1 MLGMTFT
8 RKQTLGVLFC
18 SLFLLLIY
26 MSYQVTDPATGRT
39 VLGNVLF
46 TIFSPVES
54 VITAGYRG
62 VAGVVGDYFNLV
74 HTNRENDRLKRE
86 VSELKIRLA
95 IRDEQAR
102 ENERLRRILGLK
114 GTIPYRQI
122 TGEVIGRDAKS
133 PLSGSLITNRGS
145 RHGIRTEMP
154 VISVDG
160 VVGMTV
166 VATPFTSQVQLITDP
181 SASIGAMLQKNRVA
195 GILSGLGSGRCLL
208 RFLPVSQVI
217 TPGDVV
223 VTSGQ
228 DSLFPVG
235 LLVGKVVRQIEE
247 SQYYRSA
254 EVEAFQNFTSIEEI
268 VFLSMPSVTA
278 VPNRDK
284 AEQP

>member
-8 RKQTLGVLFC
+8 RKQTLGVFFG
-18 SLFLLLIY
+18 SLFLLLVY

-46 TIFSPVES
+46 TLFSPIES

-62 VAGVVGDYFNLV
+62 VAGTVNNYFNLV
-74 HTNRENDRLKRE
+74 QTNRENERLKRE
-86 VSELKIRLA
+86 VSDLKVRLA
-95 IRDEQAR
+95 IRDGQSN

-114 GTIPYRQI
+114 GSIPYRQI
-122 TGEVIGRDAKS
+122 TGEVIGRDAKT
-133 PLSGSLITNRGS
+133 PLSGSLIVNRGS
-145 RHGIRTEMP
+145 RHGIRNEMP

-166 VATPFTSQVQLITDP
+166 VTTPFTSQVQLITDP

-208 RFLPVSQVI
+208 RFLPVTQVI

-235 LLVGKVVRQIEE
+235 LLVGKVVRQVDE
-247 SQYYRSA
+247 SQYSRSA
-254 EVEAFQNFTSIEEI
+254 EVEAFQNFTSIQEV
-268 VFLSMPSVTA
+268 VFLSIPFLLTPPA
-278 VPNRDK
+278 GENRG
-284 AEQP
+284 QP

>member
-1 MLGMTFT
+1 MLGITFT
-8 RKQTLGVLFC
+8 RKQTLGVFLG
-18 SLFLLLIY
+18 SLFLLLVY

-46 TIFSPVES
+46 TILTPIES

-62 VAGVVGDYFNLV
+62 VAGVVNNYFNLTR
-74 HTNRENDRLKRE
+74 TNQENDRLKRE
-86 VSELKIRLA
+86 VSELKVRLA
-95 IRDEQAR
+95 IREGQSS

-122 TGEVIGRDAKS
+122 TGEVIGRDAKT

-145 RHGIRTEMP
+145 RYGIRNEMP

-166 VATPFTSQVQLITDP
+166 VTTPFNSQVQLITDP

-195 GILSGLGSGRCLL
+195 GILRGLGSGRCLL
-208 RFLPVSQVI
+208 RFLPVNQVI
-217 TPGDVV
+217 TPGEVV

-235 LLVGKVVRQIEE
+235 LLVGKVVRQVDE
-247 SQYYRSA
+247 SQYYKSA
-254 EVEAFQNFTSIEEI
+254 EVEPFQNFTSIEEVI
-268 VFLSMPSVTA
+268 FLS
-278 VPNRDK
+278 VPFLTKSPIKETRG
-284 AEQP
+284 QP